1 VVSSSL
7 LKKVRKV
14 EEPYASEEWRR
25 GFDDVVAAIRLHGQE
40 LLAIPGVLFVRPG
53 FRFRDGKLTT
63 QPAVVV
69 SVASKQ
75 DLEYIAVRDLVP
87 RKLGRAVVDVVPAS
101 PKEQLQFKQLVNAF
115 ANVESRLVFA
125 LR

>member
-1 VVSSSL
+1 
-7 LKKVRKV
+7 
-14 EEPYASEEWRR
+14 
-25 GFDDVVAAIRLHGQE
+25 
-40 LLAIPGVLFVRPG
+40 VLFVRPG

-115 ANVESRLVFA
+115 ANVESRLGFA
-125 LR
+125 RPGED